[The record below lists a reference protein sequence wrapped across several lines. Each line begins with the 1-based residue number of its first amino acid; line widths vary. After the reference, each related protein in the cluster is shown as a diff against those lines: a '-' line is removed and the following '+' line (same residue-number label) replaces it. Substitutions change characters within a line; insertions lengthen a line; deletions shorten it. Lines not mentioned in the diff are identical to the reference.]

1 MSLHDT
7 APETC
12 LNTCIRAVLDRF
24 AARPIDGALIS
35 ELADALN
42 QDLVVFRAGQ
52 RIALALD
59 GSAIRVELTPE
70 WALETAPGECAAA
83 LTALATQ

>member
-1 MSLHDT
+1 VSLQHSVQ
-7 APETC
+7 ESC
-12 LNTCIRAVLDRF
+12 LNTSIRAVLDRF

-52 RIALALD
+52 RIALALE
-59 GSAIRVELTPE
+59 GSVIRVELTPE
-70 WALETAPGECAAA
+70 WDLGVAPGECAAA
-83 LTALATQ
+83 PATQ

>member
-1 MSLHDT
+1 
-7 APETC
+7 
-12 LNTCIRAVLDRF
+12 VLDRF

>member
-1 MSLHDT
+1 VSLHDS
-7 APETC
+7 AQESC
-12 LNTCIRAVLDRF
+12 LNTSIRAVLDRF

-52 RIALALD
+52 RIALALE

-70 WALETAPGECAAA
+70 WALGAAPGECAAA
-83 LTALATQ
+83 LTAVATQ

>member
-1 MSLHDT
+1 MPRRKACL
-7 APETC
+7 ETR
-12 LNTCIRAVLDRF
+12 IRAVLDRF

-52 RIALALD
+52 RIALALE

-70 WALETAPGECAAA
+70 WALGSQP
-83 LTALATQ
+83 LANARLR